1 MIAKLKSKI
10 KELFHE
16 QANFYSRYKD
26 GDNDLKKGVLN
37 GKPILKAEKD
47 DILNFWKP
55 YLIDYRTKK
64 SFDIRWFNI
73 YKKQIFII
81 TL

>member
-26 GDNDLKKGVLN
+26 GYNDLKKGVLN
-37 GKPILKAEKD
+37 GKPI
-47 DILNFWKP
+47 
-55 YLIDYRTKK
+55 
-64 SFDIRWFNI
+64 
-73 YKKQIFII
+73 
-81 TL
+81 

>member
-26 GDNDLKKGVLN
+26 GYNDLKKGVLN
-37 GKPILKAEKD
+37 GKPILKTEKD
-47 DILNFWKP
+47 DILNFWKS
-55 YLIDYRTKK
+55 Y
-64 SFDIRWFNI
+64 
-73 YKKQIFII
+73 
-81 TL
+81 